1 MCEIPPQIVA
11 SEFFSGYY
19 FVLNCRGGFEIKEKI
34 HKMGGSLLSDFG
46 VIFSKNPRK
55 MKLLAHFQ
63 KNFIK
68 WVGDYKM
75 LMGWFFRKIAK

>member
-1 MCEIPPQIVA
+1 MQLFNSVFLFFTLLCLIVGVGGI
-11 SEFFSGYY
+11 SRGL
-19 FVLNCRGGFEIKEKI
+19 VLWEKI

-46 VIFSKNPRK
+46 VIFPKTPSK
-55 MKLLAHFQ
+55 MKVLVLFQ

-75 LMGWFFRKIAK
+75 LLG

>member
-1 MCEIPPQIVA
+1 MFTVCPENNCDHY
-11 SEFFSGYY
+11 S
-19 FVLNCRGGFEIKEKI
+19 FVLNCRGGWNKQGGLVLWEKI

-46 VIFSKNPRK
+46 VIFSKTPRK
-55 MKLLAHFQ
+55 MKVLALFQ

-75 LMGWFFRKIAK
+75 LLG